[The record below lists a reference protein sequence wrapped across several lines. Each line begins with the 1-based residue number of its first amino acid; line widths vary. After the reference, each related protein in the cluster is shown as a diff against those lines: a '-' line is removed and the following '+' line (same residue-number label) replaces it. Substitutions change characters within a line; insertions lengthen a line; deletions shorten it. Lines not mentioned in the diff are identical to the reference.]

1 MTPEEIRAI
10 RESLGLSQV
19 QAGELLG
26 GGPRAFSKY
35 ESGTIKPA
43 ASVVNLL
50 RVLETDPA
58 AIETLGGTLPKPIS
72 NFSAGPFEVTGQHI
86 EALKEH
92 QLPDLLR
99 RLLLA
104 EVQTHNLPTD
114 VIQVASNIHTGDG
127 GEDGRIEWEDE
138 PKRTPNLPSR
148 LCQFQLKAGAIT
160 SSQAEKEVLTNAGV
174 VKEMVR
180 NVLSSG
186 GNYVL
191 LCAKPHTEQQILNRE
206 ASIRKALKK
215 AGLEITDEQVSF
227 RDADQ
232 IATWVNC
239 HSSVATW
246 VKEQTQPNTLG
257 PFRSWAHWADRGE
270 HRSSPWVEDERL
282 ALLLRRLHPLASTLR
297 SSVRIVG
304 LNGVGKSRLTLE
316 ALGPAVANADL
327 SAIIMYAVET
337 GTSSDMIIQTVQT
350 LVDSGTRAIVVVDE
364 CPIDTHRVLAG
375 IVSYAG
381 SRLSLVTIDHEIPGG
396 SLDDSTLLVPE
407 APLYVSQT
415 IIEREEGLTPDDK
428 ERLAQLSSGFPGI
441 CLPITRAWLAQSPI
455 SHTTDADLVHAFV
468 LGRNPLNRALLLKT
482 AALVSAAGVVEFD
495 PVPERTVF
503 GDSSG
508 WPQLDDLAE
517 LANNLTRDE
526 LYACVRDLLDRDIL
540 KKRGRL
546 ATLEPRPIS
555 LRLAEGQWR
564 DWPKEKWDQ
573 VLGGNTNPAV
583 KVRAAR
589 QLALLNTTDLAS
601 DIVKRV
607 CRFGG
612 PFDGIVGISKA
623 GHPGVLSAL
632 AEVDATVVADLLE
645 RLMDQV
651 SDLRE
656 IRGDLRRQLV
666 TTIEKIAFC
675 PETFDLGADLLLR
688 LAVAE
693 NEPWANNAT
702 EQYKALFPMLLGSTA
717 ASGDARLTVL
727 DSASQTDVVAQR
739 VIVVEALAQ
748 GAQTRHFSRFG
759 NAGAHGTRPSLESWW
774 PNGDN
779 EDKQYLEGCVRRLAL
794 FAIGDDQAAAIARK
808 DLGFHLRSLVHSGF
822 IDIVEEVCQKLT
834 DRVEYWPEGL
844 ESLGSAARFD
854 AKELG
859 LQLVDRVKEL
869 IASLKPKD
877 IETRLRLIVTEM
889 SWHYPDDE
897 DLDVDTKLQRQ
908 TEAVREL
915 AGELIKIPEVLTAHI
930 PGLSRMSVDRAS
942 SRSPQRRTV
951 DFGAAIAELAEP
963 PSEWCKPIAEALL
976 ETPEVKRDYGLFIGY
991 ATSLAKA
998 SPDKGQELKQ
1008 KIATTSGLA
1017 PAFPR
1022 ICLVLGITASDITIA
1037 VEALESGLIEPT
1049 HLRQWIMGGQL
1060 AKLPADSVAP
1070 LLDAMLER
1078 DAESCSV
1085 ALELMTMY
1093 SHGSQDRLDGLR
1105 PQIRLALK
1113 NTAKWGLNERSG
1125 QSIGNFDDVLL
1136 WILKKGRE
1144 DGDARA
1150 VALEL
1155 SKALVNSDRFDEMP
1169 RSRELMSAL
1178 LSGFPEIAWSIIGE
1192 AVLSNPVKAFTL
1204 KLTLGEGLSFDH
1216 RHQPVIM
1223 SLPEETLFA
1232 WCHANPDSAPVF
1244 AAEVFPFLTYY
1255 DVGNPDTGLH
1265 PVMGQLI
1272 DQFGHLD
1279 DFWRAIS
1286 GNIHTGGWSGS
1297 ATTYFEL
1304 YRRPLEALQ
1313 RHEKPKVRT
1322 WARRL
1327 LRDLESSIQAA
1338 SNDDESDAVAN
1349 I

>member
-35 ESGTIKPA
+35 ESGTIKPT

-50 RVLETDPA
+50 RLLETDPA
-58 AIETLGGTLPKPIS
+58 AIETLGGILPKPIS
-72 NFSAGPFEVTGQHI
+72 DFSTGPFEVTGENI

-99 RLLLA
+99 SLLLA
-104 EVQTHNLPTD
+104 EAQTHNLPAD
-114 VIQVASNIHTGDG
+114 GIHVASNIHTGDG
-127 GEDGRIEWEDE
+127 GEDGRIEWKDG
-138 PKRTPNLPSR
+138 PKRTTNLPSR
-148 LCQFQLKAGAIT
+148 LCQFQLKAGAIST
-160 SSQAEKEVLTNAGV
+160 SQAGKEVLTKDGE

-180 NVLSSG
+180 QALSSG
-186 GNYVL
+186 GDYLL
-191 LCAKPHTEQQILNRE
+191 LCAKPYTEQQILDRE
-206 ASIRKALKK
+206 ASIRKALKE
-215 AGLEITDEQVSF
+215 AGIEIADEPVSF
-227 RDADQ
+227 QDADQ
-232 IATWVNC
+232 IAAWVNC

-246 VKEQTQPNTLG
+246 VKEQTQPGTLG
-257 PFRSWAHWADRGE
+257 PFRSWAHWADRGD

-282 ALLLRRLHPLASTLR
+282 APLMSRLHPLVSTLR

-304 LNGVGKSRLTLE
+304 LNGVGKSRLVLE
-316 ALGPAVANADL
+316 ALGPAVSDADL
-327 SAIIMYAVET
+327 SAITMYAVET
-337 GTSSDMIIQTVQT
+337 EASSDLIIQTVQI

-364 CPIDTHRVLAG
+364 CPMDTHRILAG
-375 IVSYAG
+375 ILSHAG

-396 SLDDSTLLVPE
+396 SLDGSTLLIPE
-407 APLYVSQT
+407 AHLSVSQA

-428 ERLAQLSSGFPGI
+428 RRLAQLSSGFPGI
-441 CLPITRAWLAQSPI
+441 CLPITRAWSSQYPI
-455 SHTTDADLVHAFV
+455 SHTTDDHLVHAFV
-468 LGRNPLNRALLLKT
+468 LGRNPVNGESLLKT

-495 PVPERTVF
+495 PVPERIVF
-503 GDSSG
+503 GNSAG

-517 LANNLTRDE
+517 LANNLTKED
-526 LYACVRDLLDRDIL
+526 LYACIQDLLDRGIL
-540 KKRGRL
+540 KKRGRM
-546 ATLEPRPIS
+546 ATLEPRPIAM
-555 LRLAEGQWR
+555 RLAERQWKA
-564 DWPKEKWDQ
+564 WPKEKWEQ

-601 DIVKRV
+601 DIVKWV
-607 CRFGG
+607 CRVSG
-612 PFDGIVGISKA
+612 PFNGIVGISKA
-623 GHPGVLSAL
+623 GHAGVMSAL
-632 AEVDATVVADLLE
+632 AEVDATEVAELLE

-651 SDLRE
+651 GDLRE
-656 IRGDLRRQLV
+656 IRDDLRRHLV

-702 EQYKALFPMLLGSTA
+702 AQYQELFPMLLGSTA
-717 ASGDARLTVL
+717 ADGDARLMVL
-727 DSASQTDVVAQR
+727 NRASDTDDVAQR
-739 VIVVEALAQ
+739 AIVVAALAQ
-748 GAQTRHFSRFG
+748 GAQTHHFSRFG

-774 PNGDN
+774 PNG
-779 EDKQYLEGCVRRLAL
+779 EDEKKHYLEGCVRRLAV
-794 FAIGDDQAAAIARK
+794 FATGDDQAAAIARK
-808 DLGFHLRSLVHSGF
+808 ELGFHLRSLVCSGF

-834 DRVEYWPEGL
+834 DQVAYWPEGL
-844 ESLGSAARFD
+844 ESLGSAVRFD

-859 LQLVDRVKEL
+859 PKLVERVKSL

-877 IETRLRLIVTEM
+877 IDTRVRLIVTEM
-889 SWHYPDDE
+889 SWDYPDDE
-897 DLDVDTKLQRQ
+897 QLDFDIQLQRQ
-908 TEAVREL
+908 SEAVRQLASEL
-915 AGELIKIPEVLTAHI
+915 VEMPEVLTGHI
-930 PGLSRMSVDRAS
+930 PELSRMSMNRTS
-942 SRSPQRRTV
+942 SRMPQRRTV
-951 DFGAAIAELAEP
+951 DFGAAIAELAES
-963 PSEWCKPIAEALL
+963 PSEWYKPIAEALL
-976 ETPEVKRDYGLFIGY
+976 ETPEKERDDGLFIGY
-991 ATSLAKA
+991 VTSLAKA
-998 SPDKGQELKQ
+998 SPGIGQELKQ
-1008 KIATTSGLA
+1008 KIAATPGLA
-1017 PAFPR
+1017 PALPR
-1022 ICLVLGITASDITIA
+1022 ICLFLGITASDITIA
-1037 VEALESGLIEPT
+1037 LNALESGLIGPI
-1049 HLRQWIMGGQL
+1049 HLRNWIMGGQL

-1070 LLDAMLER
+1070 LLNTMLER

-1093 SHGSQDRLDGLR
+1093 SHGGQDRLEGLR

-1113 NTAKWGLNERSG
+1113 STAKWGLNGRSS
-1125 QSIGNFDDVLL
+1125 QSIGDFDDVLL
-1136 WILKKGRE
+1136 WILKRGRG

-1178 LSGFPEIAWSIIGE
+1178 LSGFPEISWSIIGE
-1192 AVLSNPVKAFTL
+1192 AVLSSPAKAFTL
-1204 KLTLGEGLSFDH
+1204 KLILGEGLSFDH

-1244 AAEVFPFLTYY
+1244 AAGVFPFLTYY

-1279 DFWRAIS
+1279 DFWRAIG

-1297 ATTYFEL
+1297 ATTYYEL

-1313 RHEKPKVRT
+1313 RHGKPKVRT

-1327 LRDLESSIQAA
+1327 LKDVEASIQAA
-1338 SNDDESDAVAN
+1338 RNDDESDAVAD

>member
-1 MTPEEIRAI
+1 MTPEEIHAI

-35 ESGTIKPA
+35 ESGTIRPA

-50 RVLETDPA
+50 RLLETDPA

-72 NFSAGPFEVTGQHI
+72 DFSTGPFEVTGENI
-86 EALKEH
+86 DALKEH

-99 RLLLA
+99 MLLLA
-104 EVQTHNLPTD
+104 EAQTHDLPTD
-114 VIQVASNIHTGDG
+114 GIQVASNIHTGDG
-127 GEDGRIEWEDE
+127 GEDGRIEWKDE

-148 LCQFQLKAGAIT
+148 LCQFQLKAGSMT
-160 SSQAEKEVLTNAGV
+160 PSQAEKEVLTKSGG

-180 NVLSSG
+180 KVLSSG
-186 GNYVL
+186 GNYLL
-191 LCAKPHTEQQILNRE
+191 LCAKPYTEQQILARE
-206 ASIRKALKK
+206 ASIRTALKE
-215 AGLEITDEQVSF
+215 AGIEIADEQVSF

-246 VKEQTQPNTLG
+246 VKEQTQPGTLG
-257 PFRSWAHWADRGE
+257 PFRSWAHWADRGK

-282 ALLLRRLHPLASTLR
+282 APLLSRLHPLVSTLR

-304 LNGVGKSRLTLE
+304 LNGVGKSRLVLE
-316 ALGPAVANADL
+316 ALGPAVADADL
-327 SAIIMYAVET
+327 SAIAIYAVESET
-337 GTSSDMIIQTVQT
+337 PPGLIVQTVQS
-350 LVDSGTRAIVVVDE
+350 LADSRKRAIVVVDE
-364 CPIDTHRVLAG
+364 CPLETHRILAG
-375 IVSYAG
+375 IVSHAG
-381 SRLSLVTIDHEIPGG
+381 SRLSLVTIDHEIP
-396 SLDDSTLLVPE
+396 SSLLDDSILLIPE
-407 APLYVSQT
+407 APLSVCQA
-415 IIEREEGLTPDDK
+415 IIEREEGLAPEDRR
-428 ERLAQLSSGFPGI
+428 RLAQLSSGFPGI
-441 CLPITRAWLAQSPI
+441 CLPITQAWSAQFPI

-468 LGRNPLNRALLLKT
+468 LGRNPLNRESLLKT

-503 GDSSG
+503 GNSPG

-517 LANNLTRDE
+517 LANNLTREE

-564 DWPKEKWDQ
+564 DWPKDKWDQ
-573 VLGGNTNPAV
+573 VLGGNTNSAV

-601 DIVKRV
+601 DIVKWV
-607 CRFGG
+607 CRVGG

-623 GHPGVLSAL
+623 GHPEVLSAL

-651 SDLRE
+651 GDLQK

-702 EQYKALFPMLLGSTA
+702 AQYKALFPILLGSTA
-717 ASGDARLTVL
+717 ANGDARLTVL
-727 DSASQTDVVAQR
+727 DSASNTADVAQR

-774 PNGDN
+774 PNEEN
-779 EDKQYLEGCVRRLAL
+779 KVKQYLEGCVRRLAV

-844 ESLGSAARFD
+844 ESLGSAVRFD

-859 LQLVDRVKEL
+859 PQLVDRVKEL

-897 DLDVDTKLQRQ
+897 KLDVDTQLQRQ
-908 TEAVREL
+908 AEAVREL
-915 AGELIKIPEVLTAHI
+915 AAELLEIPEELAGHI
-930 PGLSRMSVDRAS
+930 PGLCRIFVNRTS

-951 DFGAAIAELAEP
+951 DLGAAIAELAES

-976 ETPEVKRDYGLFIGY
+976 ETPEAERDYGLLIGY
-991 ATSLAKA
+991 VTSLAKA
-998 SPDKGQELKQ
+998 YPDAGQDFKQ
-1008 KIATTSGLA
+1008 KIAATPGLA

-1022 ICLVLGITASDITIA
+1022 ICLFLGITTSDITIA
-1037 VEALESGLIEPT
+1037 VEALESGLIRPF
-1049 HLRQWIMGGQL
+1049 HLHQWIMGGQL
-1060 AKLPADSVAP
+1060 AKLPAGSVAP
-1070 LLDAMLER
+1070 LLDTMLER
-1078 DAESCSV
+1078 DAEACSV

-1093 SHGSQDRLDGLR
+1093 SYGDQDRLEGLR

-1113 NTAKWGLNERSG
+1113 SATKWGLIGRSG
-1125 QSIGNFDDVLL
+1125 QSIDNFDDVLL

-1144 DGDARA
+1144 DEDARA
-1150 VALEL
+1150 IALEL
-1155 SKALVNSDRFDEMP
+1155 SKALVNSDGFDEMP
-1169 RSRELMSAL
+1169 RSRELLSAL
-1178 LSGFPEIAWSIIGE
+1178 LAGFPEIAWSIIGE
-1192 AVLSNPVKAFTL
+1192 AVLSSPAKAFTL
-1204 KLTLGEGLSFDH
+1204 KLILGEGLSFH
-1216 RHQPVIM
+1216 NRHQPVIM

-1244 AAEVFPFLTYY
+1244 AAGVFPFLTYY
-1255 DVGNPDTGLH
+1255 DVGNHDTGLH

-1272 DQFGHLD
+1272 DQFGYLD
-1279 DFWRAIS
+1279 DFWRAID

-1297 ATTYFEL
+1297 ATTYYEL

-1327 LRDLESSIQAA
+1327 LRDLASSIQAA
-1338 SNDDESDAVAN
+1338 RNDDESDTVAN